1 MKFQFQS
8 LPLSILLPGKA
19 VVIKV
24 VAAVVNIRHMR
35 KKRMN
40 LSHLK
45 MKRLKMI
52 NNRSLLNKT
61 KLNIHIQIIV
71 LYSEY

>member
-8 LPLSILLPGKA
+8 LLLSILLPGKA
-19 VVIKV
+19 VVKK

-35 KKRMN
+35 KKKMN

-45 MKRLKMI
+45 RKILKMI
-52 NNRSLLNKT
+52 NNRSLPNKT
-61 KLNIHIQIIV
+61 KLNFLIQIIV